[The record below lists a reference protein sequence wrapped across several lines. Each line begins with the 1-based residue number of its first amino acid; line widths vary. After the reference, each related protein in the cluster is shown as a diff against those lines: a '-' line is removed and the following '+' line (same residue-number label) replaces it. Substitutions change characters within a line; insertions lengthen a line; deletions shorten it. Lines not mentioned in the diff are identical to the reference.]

1 MNTVMLG
8 AIAMA
13 SLVAAAFF
21 LRFWQQTRDPLFLFF
36 CLAFAVE
43 AVTRVFLATAEITA
57 EGEPFFYLAR
67 LVAFALIIGAV
78 VYKNRS

>member
-13 SLVAAAFF
+13 SLIAASFF

-43 AVTRVFLATAEITA
+43 AVTRVLLATAEISA

-67 LVAFALIIGAV
+67 LAAFALIIGAIV
-78 VYKNRS
+78 HKNRS